1 MATTSGDP
9 QTPTPAPRGQP
20 LPALSPDELGGI
32 FNTPPVRRRAPI
44 KTLKRARL
52 STADSDTEIDT
63 TTTIPPPIMNSGEFS
78 FDPRDTS
85 IQHLQQQVATLTS
98 QNAERMANISQVA
111 RQWGATA
118 KTSSRI
124 EAKLSTVLGNPPKP
138 WAKVAATNNPTNTPA
153 VKTNPAAPPATKKAQ
168 ATKPKPQPTP
178 APIKQTPHSKRDRRI
193 SVHRE
198 AFREP
203 VAETRLKEIRDAV
216 NTAIQQANK
225 TPNAPK
231 ISGVTINEKKNY
243 ILSTLGNTPAS
254 EILKYRANVEA
265 ALRKIDISVL

>member
-1 MATTSGDP
+1 MATTSGDT

-32 FNTPPVRRRAPI
+32 FNTPPVPRRAPT

-78 FDPRDTS
+78 FDPRDAW
-85 IQHLQQQVATLTS
+85 IQHLQQQVATLTT
-98 QNAERMANISQVA
+98 QNAELTAKISQMA
-111 RQWGATA
+111 LQLGASA
-118 KTSSRI
+118 KTSIRI
-124 EAKLSTVLGNPPKP
+124 EAKLSTVLGNPPKS

-153 VKTNPAAPPATKKAQ
+153 AKTNPAVPPATKKAQ
-168 ATKPKPQPTP
+168 ATKLKPQPTP
-178 APIKQTPHSKRDRRI
+178 APAKQTPLSKRDRRI
-193 SVHRE
+193 IVRRE

-216 NTAIQQANK
+216 NAAIQQANK
-225 TPNAPK
+225 TP
-231 ISGVTINEKKNY
+231 
-243 ILSTLGNTPAS
+243 
-254 EILKYRANVEA
+254 
-265 ALRKIDISVL
+265 